1 MSGDFDVAVVGSGF
15 AGSLFALVARA
26 LGRSVILLEKG
37 RHPRFAI
44 GESSSPLANLLLDQL
59 CRRYGLDRIRPF
71 SAWGSWVRSY
81 PEVDCGL
88 KRGFTFFGH
97 SAGEPRRRDPAR
109 ANELLVAASPRDAVA
124 DTHWNRADFDHFLA
138 REAQAAGV
146 EYVDDV
152 VLDHFEGSGSAVRLE
167 GRTAGRALSVRGR
180 LVVDASGPRGFLWR
194 MLRLPETAFP
204 HLPRSAGLYTHFR
217 GVARLEDLPA
227 FASPEDP
234 PYPIDDAA
242 VHHVFEGGWVWVLR
256 FRSGLVS
263 AGVAAKPE
271 LAAELR
277 LEEGEPAWMR
287 LLARFP
293 SIGEQFAR
301 ASAARPFVHAPA
313 LPLRAAAAAGPDW
326 ILLPS
331 AAAFVDPMLST
342 GIPLTLLGIERLAGA
357 VENEWGRPGWAGALA
372 VCGEATLFD
381 ADTAAMLVAA
391 LAAAYGDFELFSR
404 LSLLYFAASIHAE
417 LLRRLFG
424 GERRCGAFLSRD
436 HPAFGPALQ
445 SCCAAVVEASA
456 RGTMTRDRGRILA
469 GVLEAIEPLDVA
481 GFSDTGRRNWHPV
494 EAGPLLAGAAKLG
507 AAPGE
512 IAAML
517 TRSGFY
523 GEAPAGPVPARA

>member
-1 MSGDFDVAVVGSGF
+1 LSGDFDVAVVGSGF

-26 LGRSVILLEKG
+26 IGRSVVLLEKG

-71 SAWGSWVRSY
+71 SAWASWVRSY

-97 SAGEPRRRDPAR
+97 AAGEPRRRNPAR
-109 ANELLVAASPRDAVA
+109 TNELLVAASPRDAVA

-146 EYVDDV
+146 EYVDEI
-152 VLDHFEGSGSAVRLE
+152 VLDHFDRSGPAVRLE
-167 GRTAGRALSVRGR
+167 GRRAGRAFSVRAR

-204 HLPRSAGLYTHFR
+204 DLPRSEGLYTHFR
-217 GVARLEDLPA
+217 GVARLEELPA
-227 FASPEDP
+227 FSSPEEP

-242 VHHVFEGGWVWVLR
+242 VHHVFEGGWVWILR

-263 AGVAAKPE
+263 AGVAATPA

-277 LEEGEPAWMR
+277 LAEGEPAWAR

-293 SIGEQFAR
+293 SIGQQFAD
-301 ASAARPFVHAPA
+301 ASPARPFVHAPA
-313 LPLRAAAAAGPDW
+313 LPFRAAAAAGPDW

-357 VENEWGRPGWAGALA
+357 VENEWGRPGWPRALA
-372 VCGEATLFD
+372 ACGEATLFD

-391 LAAAYGDFELFSR
+391 LAAAYGDFEVFSR
-404 LSLLYFAASIHAE
+404 LALLYFAASIHAE
-417 LLRRLFG
+417 LGRRLLG
-424 GERRCGAFLSRD
+424 GGRRSVFLSRD
-436 HPAFGPALQ
+436 HPAFGPALH
-445 SCCAAVVEASA
+445 SCCATVIEANA
-456 RGTMTRDRGRILA
+456 RGTMKRDRDRILA

-481 GFSDTGRRNWHPV
+481 GLSDAARRNWHPV

-507 AAPGE
+507 STPGE

-517 TRSGFY
+517 ARSGFY
-523 GEAPAGPVPARA
+523 GEATVGPVPSPA